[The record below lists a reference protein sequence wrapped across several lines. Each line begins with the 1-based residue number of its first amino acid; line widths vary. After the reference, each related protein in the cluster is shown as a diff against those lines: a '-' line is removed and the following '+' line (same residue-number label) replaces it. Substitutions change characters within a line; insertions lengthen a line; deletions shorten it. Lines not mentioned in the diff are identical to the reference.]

1 MDLATVEPGLLSWL
15 ATLTGAASALCTKAN
30 ATRPVVPAG
39 SALVLIQWVSFA
51 QVGRDAEQ
59 WEYNDAA
66 TTAVTELTPSLHG
79 DRRAVL
85 QVDVEVEDQRA
96 GYDASMVAARIV
108 DRCRAPSS
116 HATLEAL
123 NVALAD
129 VGPVRRTDYPFNGRM
144 VARAS
149 VELTFNA
156 VGHFIDTAGQTATV
170 TSVQI
175 GATVTGSAGT
185 ALPDNVDSGGTFT

>member
-1 MDLATVEPGLLSWL
+1 MDLATIEPGLLSWL
-15 ATLTGAASALCTKAN
+15 STLTGAASALCAKAN

-39 SALVLIQWVSFA
+39 SALVLMQWVSIP
-51 QVGRDAEQ
+51 QVGLDAEQ

-79 DRRAVL
+79 NRRPVL

-96 GYDASMVAARIV
+96 GYDASAVAQRLV

-116 HATLEAL
+116 LTALEAL
-123 NVALAD
+123 NVALAG
-129 VGPVRRTDYPFNGRM
+129 VGAARRTDYPFNGRM
-144 VARAS
+144 VSRAS

-156 VGHFIDTAGQTATV
+156 VSHYTDTAGQTATV
-170 TSVQI
+170 TSVEI

-185 ALPDNVDSGGTFT
+185 ALPNNVDSGGTFS